1 MFRKAAIEKVS
12 SPEQLDLMM
21 QVTSPMGW
29 LALLTMAVLIG
40 IGVLWS
46 VLGSIPDL
54 VDGRGVLLRGERLKD
69 IKAPIS
75 GTISRISV
83 VPDGDMQAG
92 QLIAVI
98 NRDSASI
105 EERQADEATVARNS
119 AMIETKKGEVAS
131 LENQLAV
138 QKDLVRRG
146 LKAEN
151 ALFEFERRISSA
163 RSEMNQLQ
171 REIDAVS
178 ARLRATAQ
186 ITALESGKVVEVIRS
201 VGDKIREGE
210 VLFRIETISA
220 EVASGAKPRDFCDGA
235 LHAVLYVPAQ
245 VAGKVKPGQEA
256 RVSPLDVK
264 KEEYGYIQG
273 RVEWVAGYAA
283 SPDDMKEKLKND
295 ILVQSYNS
303 QGPVFETRVCLI
315 PDPTNLTNGF
325 KWSSSTGPDRKI
337 AGGGQ
342 TSASL
347 VVDARKPYT
356 YVIPAIRRTVGI

>member
-29 LALLTMAVLIG
+29 LALLTLAVLIG
-40 IGVLWS
+40 LGLIWS
-46 VLGSIPDL
+46 IFGSIPDL
-54 VDGRGVLLRGERLKD
+54 VEGRGVLLRGERLKD

-75 GTISRISV
+75 GTITNISV
-83 VPDGDMQAG
+83 VPDGDMKTG
-92 QLIAVI
+92 QIIAVI
-98 NRDSASI
+98 SRDAASI
-105 EERQADEATVARNS
+105 EEKQADEATVARDN
-119 AMIETKKGEVAS
+119 AMIATKKDEIAS
-131 LENQLAV
+131 LESQLAV
-138 QKDLVRRG
+138 QKDLVKRG

-151 ALFEFERRISSA
+151 ALFEFERRISGA
-163 RSEMNQLQ
+163 RGEMNTLQ
-171 REIDAVS
+171 REIDSVT

-186 ITALESGKVVEVIRS
+186 ITALEGGKVVEVIKS

-210 VLFRIETISA
+210 ILLRMETITA
-220 EVASGAKPRDFCDGA
+220 DVASGAKPKEFCGGA

-245 VAGKVKPGQEA
+245 VAGKVRPGQEA

-264 KEEYGYIQG
+264 KEEFGYIEG
-273 RVEWVAGYAA
+273 KVEWVAGYAA

-295 ILVQSYNS
+295 ILVQSYNN
-303 QGPVFETRVCLI
+303 QGPVFETRVCLAA
-315 PDPTNLTNGF
+315 DATNMTNGF

-337 AGGGQ
+337 TGGGQ
-342 TSASL
+342 TQASL